1 MAAKAQSNQQAGE
14 ESQVFKIRHS
24 LAHVLAQAVRHI
36 YPEVKLGI
44 GPAIENGFYYD
55 FIFQETLTEENLVKV
70 EEEMRSIIAKNYS
83 FTKSMMKREEAIEYL
98 YKLNQ
103 PFKAELAS
111 DLTDEEVSFYTDG
124 DFVDLCKGPH
134 VVSTN
139 EINPDAF
146 KLTHIAG
153 AYWRGDEKRPQ
164 MQRVY
169 GIAFETKAEL
179 EHFIEMQEE
188 AKKRD
193 HRKLGKQLD
202 LFTFSELVGSGLP
215 LFTPRGTFLR
225 EELNRYSQKLREDEG
240 FEKVWIPHIT
250 KNDLYKT
257 SGHWD
262 KFGDELFLVK
272 SQETDDELVMKPM
285 NCPHHQQ
292 IYASQKR
299 SYRELPIKYLET
311 TAVYRDEKAG
321 ELGGL
326 SRVRSI
332 TQDDSHIFCTIDQ
345 IDDVYSMLIR
355 IVSSFYDKLGMTFR
369 ARLSFRDPAN
379 PQKYHGEDADWEKAQ
394 GILEKVAK
402 EHKLDYFIAEGEAA
416 FYGPKIDF
424 MVKDALGREH
434 QLATPQLDFVQPRRF
449 GLTYVDKDGAEKT
462 PVMIHFALMGSLE
475 RFLSVYIE
483 HTAGNFPLWLSYTQ
497 VVIIPV
503 SNEKHKD
510 YCYKMVQMLK
520 EKGIRAKVDDEHET
534 MGNKIRKAQIQKVP
548 YMLVAGDKEMET
560 NTMSVR
566 QRNGTNLGMMKM
578 DEILERLI
586 KEIENKSN

>member
-1 MAAKAQSNQQAGE
+1 LEDCNIKNYME

-24 LAHVLAQAVRHI
+24 LAHVLAGAVKHL

-55 FIFQETLTEENLVKV
+55 FVFSENISEDKLVDI
-70 EEEMRSIIAKNYS
+70 ENE
-83 FTKSMMKREEAIEYL
+83 MKRILLKDYAFEGSKMDKKDAIEYL
-98 YKLNQ
+98 YSQNQ
-103 PFKAELAS
+103 PFKAELAAE
-111 DLTDEEVSFYTDG
+111 LPDEELGFYVDG
-124 DFVDLCKGPH
+124 DFKDLCKGPH
-134 VVSTN
+134 INSTG
-139 EINPDAF
+139 EINSNAF
-146 KLTHIAG
+146 KLTHLAG
-153 AYWRGDEKRPQ
+153 AYWRGDEKRP
-164 MQRVY
+164 MMTRIY
-169 GIAFETKAEL
+169 GVAFETKEEL
-179 EHFIEMQEE
+179 DAFLEMQEE

-215 LFTPRGTFLR
+215 LFTPKGTYLR
-225 EELNRYSQKLREDEG
+225 EELNDFSQSLREEQG

-250 KNDLYKT
+250 KKDLYQT

-292 IYASQKR
+292 IFASKQR
-299 SYRELPIKYLET
+299 SYKDLPIKYLET
-311 TAVYRDEKAG
+311 TSVYRDEKKG

-326 SRVRSI
+326 SRVRAI
-332 TQDDSHIFCTIDQ
+332 TQDDSHIFCTIEQ
-345 IDDVYSMLIR
+345 IDEVYSSLIE
-355 IVSSFYDKLGMTFR
+355 IVNIFYGKLGMTFR
-369 ARLSFRDPAN
+369 ARLSFKDPKT
-379 PQKYHGEDADWEKAQ
+379 PEKYHGEESDWAKAQ

-402 EHKLDYFIAEGEAA
+402 EHNLDYYIAEGEAA

-449 GLTYVDKDGAEKT
+449 GLTYTDRDGSEKT

-483 HTAGNFPLWLSYTQ
+483 HTAGNFPLWLCYEKA
-497 VVIIPV
+497 VILPV
-503 SNEKHKD
+503 SNDKHLD
-510 YCYKMVQMLK
+510 YSLGIAK
-520 EKGIRAKVDDEHET
+520 ELRAKGLKVAIDDNNESL
-534 MGNKIRKAQIQKVP
+534 GNKIRKAQMEKIP
-548 YMLVAGDKEMET
+548 YMLVIGDKEIE
-560 NTMSVR
+560 NKAVAVR
-566 QRNGTNLGMMKM
+566 LRNGTNLGIMSV
-578 DEILERLI
+578 EEVSERLL
-586 KEIENKSN
+586 KEIADKA